1 MNEQKLKLLEVL
13 HKLENIDTEK
23 LENEIEVVKKSIEEV
38 IQELELLERRELE
51 SLNNQDTERSV
62 ITSKRKEKFEV
73 QKSKRVKLEMK
84 SWIFYSII
92 SVVGVVLLA
101 LLALWLAK

>member
-13 HKLENIDTEK
+13 HKLENINTEV
-23 LENEIEVVKKSIEEV
+23 LENEIEIVKKSIEEV
-38 IQELELLERRELE
+38 IRELELLERKELE